1 MDLIEQ
7 NTIAIPVHDS
17 FLCKLKDMKVLIET
31 MNEATKQY
39 LGSDLFIS
47 LEPRKLEE
55 PNKALTVENSN
66 FYKRRN
72 NYLKRFN
79 TQEDPK
85 EPYLVQVII

>member
-7 NTIAIPVHDS
+7 NTIALPVHNS
-17 FLCKLKDMKVLIET
+17 FLRRLEDMKLLIEK

-47 LEPRKLEE
+47 SEPRKLEE
-55 PNKALTVENSN
+55 PTKALTVKNSDS
-66 FYKRRN
+66 YKTRN
-72 NYLKRFN
+72 NFLKRFN

-85 EPYLVQVII
+85 EPYLV

>member
-1 MDLIEQ
+1 
-7 NTIAIPVHDS
+7 
-17 FLCKLKDMKVLIET
+17 MKVLIET
-31 MNEATKQY
+31 MYEATEQY

-55 PNKALTVENSN
+55 PTKALAVKNSN

-79 TQEDPK
+79 TQEAPK
-85 EPYLVQVII
+85 EPYLV